1 MDEVDAP
8 RIKVGQPVR
17 IKMDAFAKREFPG
30 KVRRVAPYVTAVEKQ
45 ARTVDVEVN
54 FAKPEDIKGLLVG
67 YSADVEIVL
76 DTKDNALRV
85 PTAAVQEGGKVL
97 VFRPD
102 DGVLEERR
110 LKTGLANWEYTEVL
124 EGLTAGE
131 HIVVSLE
138 KEGVK
143 AGVRAIAD
151 ETAAAK

>member
-1 MDEVDAP
+1 
-8 RIKVGQPVR
+8 
-17 IKMDAFAKREFPG
+17 
-30 KVRRVAPYVTAVEKQ
+30 
-45 ARTVDVEVN
+45 
-54 FAKPEDIKGLLVG
+54 
-67 YSADVEIVL
+67 
-76 DTKDNALRV
+76 
-85 PTAAVQEGGKVL
+85 VQEGGKVL

-102 DGVLEERR
+102 DDVLEERR

-151 ETAAAK
+151 ETAARK